1 MPDSCW
7 NIWKNVMIDIEEK
20 YLAEIQRILSEQAP
34 DCEVRAFGSRIE
46 GNADKYSDLDL
57 VLIGNERLNW
67 RKIESLK
74 DAFAAS
80 DLPMIIDVIDW
91 HTLSDEFKAV
101 IEKSCK
107 VIKKGNDKS
116 K

>member
-1 MPDSCW
+1 
-7 NIWKNVMIDIEEK
+7 MIDIEEK
-20 YLAEIQRILSEQAP
+20 DLAEIQRILSEQAP

-46 GNADKYSDLDL
+46 GNAEKYSDLDL
-57 VLIGNERLNW
+57 VLIGSKKLNW
-67 RKIESLK
+67 REIESLK

-80 DLPMIIDVIDW
+80 DLPIIVDVIDW

-101 IEKSCK
+101 IEKSCEI
-107 VIKKGNDKS
+107 IKKGNDKS